1 MTTNVLTDAL
11 PLHGANIKCGIV
23 AGLVAMADRLGVP
36 CDGWFEGLRLER
48 GQFRAE
54 TPVYLSYRHAC
65 RIVGRAV
72 RTLPGEGHGLALGQS
87 QDVGHFGL
95 VGLAMMTAANF
106 GEALRIG
113 VQFAP
118 ITGAMMELQL
128 EPHALGNGRAGM
140 AMIARMGTP
149 EADIE
154 PFLCEELFASCLMLG
169 RGLLGPRFGPAL
181 VELAYPAP
189 GYADDY
195 QRLFECELRFG
206 AASNR
211 IVIDASWLQ
220 APMPAHNPATAR
232 QVLELCRQQLP
243 AARPSSEIVA
253 AVERLVRLQLADGPR
268 LLDIAAELHLNE
280 RTLRR
285 HLRDA
290 GTSYKTIHDR
300 LRRDAAETLLSGPG
314 SNIAEVGAAIGFHD
328 PREFRRAFKRWTG
341 LAPRAL
347 RARAS

>member
-1 MTTNVLTDAL
+1 
-11 PLHGANIKCGIV
+11 
-23 AGLVAMADRLGVP
+23 MAERLGVP
-36 CDGWFEGLRLER
+36 CDGWFEGLRLEPR
-48 GQFRAE
+48 QFRAE

-65 RIVGRAV
+65 RIVSRAL
-72 RTLPGEGHGLALGQS
+72 RTLPGEGHGLAVGRS
-87 QDVGHFGL
+87 QDVGHFGM

-118 ITGAMMELQL
+118 ITGAMMDLQL
-128 EPHALGNGRAGM
+128 ERQLLGDGSAGM
-140 AMIARMGTP
+140 AMVARMGTAEP
-149 EADIE
+149 EIE
-154 PFLCEELFASCLMLG
+154 PFLCEELFSSCLMLC
-169 RGLLGPRFGPAL
+169 RGLLGPKFGPAL

-189 GYADDY
+189 AYVEQY
-195 QRLFECELRFG
+195 RRLFGCELHFG
-206 AASNR
+206 AACNR
-211 IVIDASWLQ
+211 VVIDGSWLD
-220 APMPAHNPATAR
+220 APMPAHNPDTAR
-232 QVLELCRQQLP
+232 QVVELCRQQLP

-268 LLDIAAELHLNE
+268 LVDIAAELHLNE

-300 LRRDAAETLLSGPG
+300 LRRDTAESLLTGAG

-341 LAPRAL
+341 LAPRAM